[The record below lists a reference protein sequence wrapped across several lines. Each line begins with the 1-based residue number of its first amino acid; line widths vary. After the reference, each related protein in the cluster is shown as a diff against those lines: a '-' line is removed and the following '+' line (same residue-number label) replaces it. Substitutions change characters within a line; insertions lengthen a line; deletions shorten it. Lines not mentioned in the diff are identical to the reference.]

1 MPAPVP
7 APPRP
12 KALALLFLLAAFLVG
27 GGVGYAVGT
36 MTPPPPAPPAAPS
49 ERGMRAEL
57 ARELGLSPA
66 QQARFDTIFDWRRAR
81 SRELMRDVRPA
92 LDSARDSMRVL
103 MLQALDATQQAALRR
118 LIDRNQRAAD
128 SAARA
133 RGDTAR

>member
-1 MPAPVP
+1 VPTPLPA
-7 APPRP
+7 APRP

-36 MTPPPPAPPAAPS
+36 MTPPQPVPPAAPS
-49 ERGMRAEL
+49 ERGMREEL

-66 QQARFDTIFDWRRAR
+66 QRARFDTVFDWRRAR
-81 SRELMRDVRPA
+81 SRELMRDVRPSLDA
-92 LDSARDSMRVL
+92 VRDSARVLLMASLDS
-103 MLQALDATQQAALRR
+103 TQQAALRR

-133 RGDTAR
+133 RGEPR

>member
-1 MPAPVP
+1 VP
-7 APPRP
+7 AAPRP
-12 KALALLFLLAAFLVG
+12 KALALLFLLAAFLLG

-49 ERGMRAEL
+49 ERGMREEL

-66 QQARFDTIFDWRRAR
+66 QQARFDTVFDWRRTR
-81 SRELMRDVRPA
+81 SRELMRGVRPSLDA
-92 LDSARDSMRVL
+92 VRDSARVLLMASLDS
-103 MLQALDATQQAALRR
+103 TQQAALRR

-133 RGDTAR
+133 RGDTR